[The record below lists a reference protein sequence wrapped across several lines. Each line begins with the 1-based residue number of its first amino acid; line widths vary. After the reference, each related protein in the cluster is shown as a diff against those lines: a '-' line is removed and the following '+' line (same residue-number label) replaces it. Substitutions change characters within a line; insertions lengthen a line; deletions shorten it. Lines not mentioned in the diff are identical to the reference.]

1 MAQYG
6 RGETIK
12 REDVMRSFLSIGF
25 MAALVTAPTMSGQAP
40 PESGAMMLTAADM
53 QQMAAAYPGLNA
65 GVKSVDAGAHVIDFW
80 LESRKGGA
88 AESATGIV
96 HSEITEI
103 YYIFQGKATIITG
116 GTIADPKPFAVNVPA
131 WKGSSVVFN
140 TPTLGGP
147 FKGGTPR
154 AVGPGDIIVVPPGTV
169 HQWGTVETPMLVYFI
184 ARIDPSKKL
193 TAGYLNPALAGKP

>member
-1 MAQYG
+1 
-6 RGETIK
+6 
-12 REDVMRSFLSIGF
+12 MRRFLSFGF
-25 MAALVTAPTMSGQAP
+25 IAALVTGPTASAQAP
-40 PESGAMMLTAADM
+40 PERGAITLTAAEM

-65 GVKSVDAGAHVIDFW
+65 GAKSVDAGAHVIDFW
-80 LESRKGGA
+80 LESRQGGT

-116 GTIADPKPFAVNVPA
+116 GTIAEPKPFAVNVPA

-154 AVGPGDIIVVPPGTV
+154 VVGPGDIIVVPPGTV
-169 HQWGTVETPMLVYFI
+169 HQWGTVETPMLVVLHR
-184 ARIDPSKKL
+184 ADRSLEEADSRL
-193 TAGYLNPALAGKP
+193 RQSGAGRAAVTR

>member
-1 MAQYG
+1 
-6 RGETIK
+6 
-12 REDVMRSFLSIGF
+12 MRSFLPIGF
-25 MAALVTAPTMSGQAP
+25 VAAALVAAPTVSAQAP
-40 PESGAMMLTAADM
+40 PESGAMMLTAAEM

-88 AESATGIV
+88 AESASGIV

-154 AVGPGDIIVVPPGTV
+154 VVGPGDIIVVPPGTV
-169 HQWGTVETPMLVYFI
+169 HQWGAVETPMLVYFI

>member
-1 MAQYG
+1 
-6 RGETIK
+6 
-12 REDVMRSFLSIGF
+12 MRSFLTIGF
-25 MAALVTAPTMSGQAP
+25 VAAAMAATPMLHAQAP
-40 PESGAMMLTAADM
+40 AQPGGALMLSAADM

-65 GVKSVDAGAHVIDFW
+65 GVKSIDAGAHVIDFW
-80 LESRKGGA
+80 LESRQAGA
-88 AESATGIV
+88 AVTATGIV

-103 YYIFQGKATIITG
+103 YYIFSGKATLITG
-116 GTIADPKPFAVNVPA
+116 GTIAGAKPIAVDVPA

-169 HQWGTVETPMLVYFI
+169 HQWGQVETPLVYFI

-193 TAGYLNPALAGKP
+193 TSGYVNPVLAGKP

>member
-1 MAQYG
+1 
-6 RGETIK
+6 
-12 REDVMRSFLSIGF
+12 MRSFLPIGF
-25 MAALVTAPTMSGQAP
+25 IAAALVGAPTVSAQAP
-40 PESGAMMLTAADM
+40 TEPGAMMLTAAEM

-65 GVKSVDAGAHVIDFW
+65 GVKSVDAGEHVIDFW

-154 AVGPGDIIVVPPGTV
+154 VVGPGDIIVVAPGTV

-193 TAGYLNPALAGKP
+193 TAGYLNPALAAKP

>member
-1 MAQYG
+1 M
-6 RGETIK
+6 K
-12 REDVMRSFLSIGF
+12 SFLTIGF
-25 MAALVTAPTMSGQAP
+25 VAAALVAAATLNAQAP
-40 PESGAMMLTAADM
+40 QQSGAMTLTAADM

-80 LESRKGGA
+80 LESRQGNA
-88 AESATGIV
+88 AVSATGIV

-103 YYIFQGKATIITG
+103 YYIFSGKATLITG
-116 GTIADPKPFAVNVPA
+116 GTIAGAKPIAVDVPA

-169 HQWGTVETPMLVYFI
+169 HQWGPVETPMLVYFI

-193 TAGYLNPALAGKP
+193 TAGYVNPALAGKP

>member
-1 MAQYG
+1 
-6 RGETIK
+6 
-12 REDVMRSFLSIGF
+12 
-25 MAALVTAPTMSGQAP
+25 
-40 PESGAMMLTAADM
+40 M
-53 QQMAAAYPGLNA
+53 QQRATAYPGLNA
-65 GVKSVDAGAHVIDFW
+65 GVKSIDAGAHVIDFW
-80 LESRKGGA
+80 LESRQGGA
-88 AESATGIV
+88 AVSATGIV

-103 YYIFQGKATIITG
+103 YYIFSGKATLITG
-116 GTIADPKPFAVNVPA
+116 GTIAGAKPIAVDVPA

-169 HQWGTVETPMLVYFI
+169 HQWGPVETPLVYFI

-193 TAGYLNPALAGKP
+193 TAGYVNPALAAKP

>member
-1 MAQYG
+1 
-6 RGETIK
+6 
-12 REDVMRSFLSIGF
+12 
-25 MAALVTAPTMSGQAP
+25 
-40 PESGAMMLTAADM
+40 MMLTAADM

-65 GVKSVDAGAHVIDFW
+65 GAKSVDAGAHVIDFW

-116 GTIADPKPFAVNVPA
+116 GTIAEPKPFAVNVPA

-154 AVGPGDIIVVPPGTV
+154 VVGPATSSSYRQAPCTSGGRSRRRCSCTSSRGSIP
-169 HQWGTVETPMLVYFI
+169 
-184 ARIDPSKKL
+184 RRS
-193 TAGYLNPALAGKP
+193 

>member
-1 MAQYG
+1 M
-6 RGETIK
+6 RG
-12 REDVMRSFLSIGF
+12 FLPIGF
-25 MAALVTAPTMSGQAP
+25 TAAALVAAPTVSAQAP
-40 PESGAMMLTAADM
+40 PDSGAMMLTAADM

-65 GVKSVDAGAHVIDFW
+65 GAKSVDAGAHVIDFW

-88 AESATGIV
+88 AESAVGIV

-147 FKGGTPR
+147 FTGGTR
-154 AVGPGDIIVVPPGTV
+154 RVVGPGDIIVVPPGTV

>member
-1 MAQYG
+1 
-6 RGETIK
+6 
-12 REDVMRSFLSIGF
+12 MRSFLRIGF
-25 MAALVTAPTMSGQAP
+25 IAAGLVAAPTVSAQAP
-40 PESGAMMLTAADM
+40 PESGAMILTAAEM

-88 AESATGIV
+88 AESASGIV

-154 AVGPGDIIVVPPGTV
+154 VVGPGDIIVVPPGTV

>member
-1 MAQYG
+1 VTTQGIDAQ
-6 RGETIK
+6 
-12 REDVMRSFLSIGF
+12 EDMMKGFLRVGVI
-25 MAALVTAPTMSGQAP
+25 AASLLVAAPTTSAQAP
-40 PESGAMMLTAADM
+40 SESGALFFTAADM

-65 GVKSVDAGAHVIDFW
+65 GAKSIDAGAHVVDFW

-88 AESATGIV
+88 AGSASGIV

-116 GTIADPKPFAVNVPA
+116 GTLADPKPFAVDVPA

>member
-1 MAQYG
+1 
-6 RGETIK
+6 
-12 REDVMRSFLSIGF
+12 MRRILPIGF
-25 MAALVTAPTMSGQAP
+25 VSAAVVAASTLSAQAPP

-53 QQMAAAYPGLNA
+53 QRMAAAYPGLNA

-103 YYIFQGKATIITG
+103 YYVFQGKATIITG
-116 GTIADPKPFAVNVPA
+116 GTIADAKPFAVNVPA

-147 FKGGTPR
+147 FKGGTR
-154 AVGPGDIIVVPPGTV
+154 RVVGPGDIIVVPPGTV
-169 HQWGTVETPMLVYFI
+169 HQWGTVETPMLVYSSRGSI
-184 ARIDPSKKL
+184 PRRS
-193 TAGYLNPALAGKP
+193 

>member
-1 MAQYG
+1 M
-6 RGETIK
+6 RG
-12 REDVMRSFLSIGF
+12 FLPIGF
-25 MAALVTAPTMSGQAP
+25 IAAALVAAPTVSAQAP
-40 PESGAMMLTAADM
+40 PESGAMLLTAADM
-53 QQMAAAYPGLNA
+53 QRMAAAYPGLNA
-65 GVKSVDAGAHVIDFW
+65 GAKSVDAGAHVVDFW
-80 LESRKGGA
+80 LESRKGGEA
-88 AESATGIV
+88 LSATGIV

-147 FKGGTPR
+147 FKGGTSR
-154 AVGPGDIIVVPPGTV
+154 VVGPGDIIVVPPGTV

>member
-1 MAQYG
+1 
-6 RGETIK
+6 
-12 REDVMRSFLSIGF
+12 MRSVLAVGLT
-25 MAALVTAPTMSGQAP
+25 AAVAAAATVSGQAP
-40 PESGAMMLTAADM
+40 PEPGAMLLTAAEM

-65 GVKSVDAGAHVIDFW
+65 GAKSMDAGAHVVDFW

-88 AESATGIV
+88 AESASGIV

-147 FKGGTPR
+147 RKGGTPR
-154 AVGPGDIIVVPPGTV
+154 VVGPGDIIVVPPGTV
-169 HQWGTVETPMLVYFI
+169 HQWGTVETPILVYFI

-193 TAGYLNPALAGKP
+193 TAGYVNPALAGKP

>member
-1 MAQYG
+1 
-6 RGETIK
+6 
-12 REDVMRSFLSIGF
+12 MRTFLPIGF
-25 MAALVTAPTMSGQAP
+25 MAAVVVAAPTVSAQAP
-40 PESGAMMLTAADM
+40 PESGAMMLTAAEM

-65 GVKSVDAGAHVIDFW
+65 GAKSVDAGAHVIDFW

-103 YYIFQGKATIITG
+103 YYVFQGRATIITG

-154 AVGPGDIIVVPPGTV
+154 VVGPGDIIVVPPGTV

-193 TAGYLNPALAGKP
+193 TAGYLNPALAARP

>member
-1 MAQYG
+1 VAQLSK
-6 RGETIK
+6 GEDMT
-12 REDVMRSFLSIGF
+12 RSFLTIGVI
-25 MAALVTAPTMSGQAP
+25 AALATGPTVGAQAP
-40 PESGAMMLTAADM
+40 PERGAMTLTAAEM

-65 GVKSVDAGAHVIDFW
+65 GAKSVDAGAHVIDFW
-80 LESRKGGA
+80 LESRSGGA
-88 AESATGIV
+88 AASATGIV

-116 GTIADPKPFAVNVPA
+116 GTIAEPKPFAVNVPA

-147 FKGGTPR
+147 FTGGTPR
-154 AVGPGDIIVVPPGTV
+154 VVGPGDIIVVPPGTV

-193 TAGYLNPALAGKP
+193 TAGYVNPALAGKP